1 MSLSI
6 RDPSEWHPRCNGWY
20 PYNFYF
26 NEPGSISPPNTT
38 LFLRFL
44 VILDLVATIDG
55 ADFRLQNN
63 NNKKKTYLVFILK
76 KSLRGCLQ
84 PSGCLD
90 LELRMAVDVATK
102 YWFCNP
108 PPPSQCIGYNIYII
122 CIWYDNYMLDKLKG
136 WHSSP
141 VLLKVQVCLSV
152 KPCWYLPCRLEWR
165 LRQLKTAALGN
176 TTGWTLP
183 AEISR
188 NKHIRD
194 TTPPH
199 TSPHI
204 HTTPYHTNST
214 TNKRTGL

>member
-1 MSLSI
+1 
-6 RDPSEWHPRCNGWY
+6 
-20 PYNFYF
+20 
-26 NEPGSISPPNTT
+26 
-38 LFLRFL
+38 
-44 VILDLVATIDG
+44 
-55 ADFRLQNN
+55 
-63 NNKKKTYLVFILK
+63 
-76 KSLRGCLQ
+76 
-84 PSGCLD
+84 
-90 LELRMAVDVATK
+90 MAVDVATK

-204 HTTPYHTNST
+204 HTTPHHITLTAPQIKGQDYKDYKTTTWLTNAFTCRDIRHVFWKVIIQASV
-214 TNKRTGL
+214 KS